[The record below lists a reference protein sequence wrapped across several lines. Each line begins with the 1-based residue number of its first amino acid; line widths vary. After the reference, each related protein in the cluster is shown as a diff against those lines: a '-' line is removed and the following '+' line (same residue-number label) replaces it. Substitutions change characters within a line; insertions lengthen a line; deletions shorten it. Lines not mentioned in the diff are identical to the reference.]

1 MRSGSGRE
9 CCSHGEEPHLNAIS
23 RRRHFTNATATN
35 FYYSFVFL
43 PPEKQRA
50 IEAVYAFARRG
61 DDAAD
66 AGLSGNE
73 AAAAMAH
80 CRWEVHQCYKELGGS
95 EFEDRPELRA
105 LAEAIQRFKIPRR
118 PFEDLILGF
127 EMDLNGTRYATF
139 EDLSLYCYRV
149 ASTIGLIAIEI
160 FGYHSPRAR
169 DYAVNLG
176 TALQLVNILRDLDE
190 DARRGRVYLP
200 EEDLERFHLCPEDLL
215 QGQRPA
221 NLSRLVRFEADR
233 ARHYFQ
239 AARDA
244 LPPEDRR
251 SMLAAE
257 IMAAIYWRLLGQ
269 IEREAQVRDGPVRLS
284 RPVKFWTALSVYLG
298 LEWFRMPL
306 SR

>member
-1 MRSGSGRE
+1 VNV
-9 CCSHGEEPHLNAIS
+9 LS
-23 RRRHFTNATATN
+23 RRLHFTNATTTN

-43 PPEKQRA
+43 SPEKQRA
-50 IEAVYAFARRG
+50 IEAVYALARRG

-66 AGLSGNE
+66 AGLPESEGAE
-73 AAAAMAH
+73 RMSR
-80 CRWEVHQCYKELGGS
+80 CRWEVEQCYTDVRTG
-95 EFEDRPELRA
+95 EFENRPELRA
-105 LAEAIQRFKIPRR
+105 LAEAVQRFNIPRR

-127 EMDLNGTRYATF
+127 EMDLSGTRYKTF
-139 EDLSLYCYRV
+139 DELSLYCYRV

-160 FGYHSPRAR
+160 FGYRNPRAR
-169 DYAVNLG
+169 DYAVHLG
-176 TALQLVNILRDLDE
+176 TALQLVNILRDLDS

-200 EEDLERFHLCPEDLL
+200 EEDFRRFHLSPQEILAGRRPPDLIKL
-215 QGQRPA
+215 M
-221 NLSRLVRFEADR
+221 RFEADR

-257 IMAAIYWRLLGQ
+257 IIGAIYWRLLGR
-269 IEREAQVRDGPVRLS
+269 IEREHQAPESTVRLS
-284 RPVKFWTALSVYLG
+284 RPLKFWTALSVYLG
-298 LEWFRMPL
+298 LEWFRTPP

>member
-1 MRSGSGRE
+1 M
-9 CCSHGEEPHLNAIS
+9 
-23 RRRHFTNATATN
+23 
-35 FYYSFVFL
+35 
-43 PPEKQRA
+43 Q
-50 IEAVYAFARRG
+50 AVIHRYR
-61 DDAAD
+61 
-66 AGLSGNE
+66 L
-73 AAAAMAH
+73 
-80 CRWEVHQCYKELGGS
+80 
-95 EFEDRPELRA
+95 
-105 LAEAIQRFKIPRR
+105 
-118 PFEDLILGF
+118 PFEHFEALLQGV
-127 EMDLNGTRYATF
+127 EMDLDIKRYANY
-139 EDLSLYCYRV
+139 EQLELYCYRV

-257 IMAAIYWRLLGQ
+257 IMAAIYREILEQMPAAQFDVFRNRLTVPKK
-269 IEREAQVRDGPVRLS
+269 RRL
-284 RPVKFWTALSVYLG
+284 KIAL
-298 LEWFRMPL
+298 EIWFRSKL
-306 SR
+306 KRG